1 MHMTQS
7 TKSRVNGTV
16 TTKSQR
22 LLERARQS
30 IAGGDNSTMRVLPYH
45 LPLVAVRGE
54 GSRVWDVDGQEYLDL
69 NMAYGPL
76 IFGHRP
82 PSVVKAVLGQV
93 ADGGSQLGFPAEVS
107 IRVAEKVKRL
117 FPHLELLRFSSTGS
131 EAIAAAVRLA
141 RTFTGRRYVIAF
153 EGHYHGSS
161 DGIFHRYHAPLES
174 LPAGPYGPAIPGTLG
189 MNGSPHD
196 VLVCR
201 WNSPE
206 ALEQCLSDH
215 ADDVAAVIMEPV
227 MGNAGVIPPEPG
239 FLEVARSLTHEF
251 GALLIF
257 DEVITGM
264 RVAAG
269 GAQQRY
275 GVEADITVLSKALGG
290 GFPISAV
297 GSTREIMQS
306 IVEGR
311 LFHGGVYSG
320 NALVMAAAEA
330 VLDEM
335 IRDRV
340 AIFRHLEEVSAEFA
354 QGVAEI
360 FTRLSVP
367 HRVHQVGPMVSI
379 VLTQGDVGP
388 ITNYRDMRRAC
399 DFDRYIQ
406 FQHQLQRSGVYFH
419 PNQFEPLFLSTAHTS
434 QDVAVA
440 LERIEDGARAALLV

>member
-1 MHMTQS
+1 MTQS
-7 TKSRVNGTV
+7 TNERVNGTLA
-16 TTKSQR
+16 TKSAR
-22 LLERARQS
+22 LLDRARQS

-45 LPLVAVRGE
+45 LPLVAARGE
-54 GSRVWDVDGQEYLDL
+54 GSRIWDVDGQEYIDL

-82 PSVVKAVLGQV
+82 PNVVEAVVRQV
-93 ADGGSQLGFPAEVS
+93 TESGSQLGFPAELS

-117 FPHLELLRFSSTGS
+117 FPHIELLRFSSTGS
-131 EAIAAAVRLA
+131 EAIAAALRLA
-141 RTFTGRRYVIAF
+141 RTFTGRRYVIGF

-174 LPAGPYGPAIPGTLG
+174 LPDGSYATAIPGTLG
-189 MNGSPHD
+189 MNGAPYD
-196 VLVCR
+196 LLVCR

-227 MGNAGVIPPEPG
+227 MGNAGVIPPQPA

-297 GSTREIMQS
+297 GSSREIMQS

-320 NALVMAAAEA
+320 NALVMAAADA
-330 VLDEM
+330 VLDE
-335 IRDRV
+335 IARDRA
-340 AIFRHLEEVSAEFA
+340 AIYRHLEEISVEFA
-354 QGVAEI
+354 QGAAEI
-360 FTRLSVP
+360 FSRLGIP
-367 HRVHQVGPMVSI
+367 HRVHQVGPMVSL
-379 VLTQGDVGP
+379 VLTSGDVGP

-399 DFDRYIQ
+399 DFDKYIH
-406 FQHQLQRSGVYFH
+406 FQHQLQQSGVYFH
-419 PNQFEPLFLSTAHTS
+419 PNQFEPLFFSTAHTS
-434 QDVAVA
+434 ADVGLA
-440 LERIEDGARAALLV
+440 LERIEDSARSALA